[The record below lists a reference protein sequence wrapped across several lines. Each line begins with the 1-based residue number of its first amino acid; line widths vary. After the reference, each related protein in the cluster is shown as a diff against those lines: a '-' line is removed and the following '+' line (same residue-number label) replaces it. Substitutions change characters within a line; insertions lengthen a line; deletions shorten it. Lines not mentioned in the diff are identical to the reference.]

1 MLILRG
7 ILAAAI
13 LAAGLVGPLPSVG
26 ATRYACQTSALTE
39 DARRELQDL
48 AGNSAGQIRLT
59 DLGHSLRVT
68 LADPARWTRRL
79 ADWAARHNVRIPLQS
94 VSPIL
99 SAAEAVVTGD
109 SANRPLAPRAVTLD
123 YLAVLT
129 LDGLTLEPQRHFA
142 SPAHQRATLSSP
154 AVGSQTNPRAPPAA

>member
-26 ATRYACQTSALTE
+26 AMRYACQASALTE
-39 DARRELQDL
+39 GARRELQDL
-48 AGNSAGQIRLT
+48 AGASAGQIRLT

-68 LADPARWTRRL
+68 LANPARWTQRL

-94 VSPIL
+94 ASPTL
-99 SAAEAVVTGD
+99 SAAEAVVAGD
-109 SANRPLAPRAVTLD
+109 SANRPLAPRAVTFD
-123 YLAVLT
+123 HLAVLT

-142 SPAHQRATLSSP
+142 IPADLRATPSWP
-154 AVGSQTNPRAPPAA
+154 AVGPQTNPRAPPAA